1 MIRFFAAHP
10 TAGNL
15 LMLVLM
21 AIGIATLPQ
30 LKRETFPEVKAYSA
44 EIRVAYPGATP
55 SDVEQSICVVLEDA
69 LDGISFVEEKRCQ
82 ARQNMGLMT
91 IKMFEQGDFA
101 KFMDDINSAVDGI
114 SDFPQETELA
124 IVSEIGRTQNVIS
137 IALTADIA
145 RPELKMLAEQLKQ
158 SLLQNPA
165 IPLVEISGFSERQLL
180 IEVPD
185 YNLRRYGLSLQDIAT
200 LIGKQDIDL
209 PVGTIETNF
218 REIQLR
224 FTDER
229 RHTKELAKLVIAS
242 GQSGNEVRLGD
253 IATISDTFEFA
264 EQKVSFNGKSAALLK
279 INKNTTD
286 DSLKVL
292 EAVEKALT
300 IERAKLPAGVEL
312 EFTQDATSIV
322 KDRISLLVRNAW
334 QGLFL
339 VFAVMWLFFTIRYAF
354 WVVMGLPVSF
364 LASMFFLSHMGISI
378 NMFSMV
384 ALLLSLGILMD
395 DAIVISESIGSH
407 IKKGLSPLDAAI
419 QGTKLVAGGV
429 ISSFLTTVCIFIGLI
444 FIEGDLGQI
453 LKVIPIV
460 LLTVITVSLI
470 EAFLILPHHLNH
482 SLAHAKKSKD
492 SVFRVKFEKRFEELR
507 QNFFGLVKKLIKYR
521 YGFLGGVIFIFLF
534 SASIF
539 VSGVLKFSAFPNIE
553 GDMAQ
558 ARILM
563 PAGTPLA
570 QTEKVV
576 KTLLIAL
583 EKTQQ
588 AFQYEE
594 SQNLIK
600 AINVSHNEN
609 ADAYEFGPHLATI
622 TVDLLTAESRN
633 TRLLDFVNLWREN
646 AGLIPQAQTISFKEP
661 TLGPSGQPIEIRL
674 QGDNLIRLSEAS
686 YDLQN
691 WLSGYPGVEN
701 LIDDLRPGKPEFSIT
716 LKAGALN
723 LGLDAQTIAS
733 QMRSAY
739 QGNKISETNVDL
751 DTFEVTVKLAKNS
764 RDEFIDFDTFPII
777 HPQTKAVIPLSSVA
791 DIVTTRS
798 YSRISRVNNQRTV
811 TVYGDIDVDKNNTKQ
826 LLDDVSKRWVP
837 IFKQK
842 YPELSYSF
850 EGEIKNAGTTQQS
863 MMKTFILG
871 LFGVFIL
878 LSFQFKS
885 YLEPLIVIAAIP
897 MALIGVIWGHLIM
910 GMQFTMPSMMGFV
923 SLGGI
928 VVNDSI
934 LLVEFVKKHVAE
946 GMSVH
951 DAAAQASNDR
961 FRAVLLTSLTT
972 IVGMS
977 PLLFETSLQA
987 QILIPLATSIVFGIA
1002 TSTLLVLFVIPC
1014 LYSVL
1019 EDFGFAKA
1027 ETKVKELN
1035 LDVRI

>member
-15 LMLVLM
+15 LMLLLI

-30 LKRETFPEVKAYSA
+30 LKRETFPEVKAYSV
-44 EIRVAYPGATP
+44 EVRVVYPGATP
-55 SDVEQSICVVLEDA
+55 SEVEQAICLVLEDA
-69 LDGISFVEEKRCQ
+69 LDGISFVEEKSCQ
-82 ARQNMGLMT
+82 ARQNLGLMT
-91 IKMFEQGDFA
+91 VKMFEQGDFA
-101 KFMDDINSAVDGI
+101 KFMDDINSAVDSI
-114 SDFPQETELA
+114 SDFPKEAELA
-124 IVSEIGRTQNVIS
+124 TVSEIGRTQNVVS
-137 IALTADIA
+137 IALTAELP
-145 RPELKMLAEQLKQ
+145 RPELKKLAEKLKQ
-158 SLLQNPA
+158 TLLQNPK
-165 IPLVEISGFSERQLL
+165 IPLIEISGFSERQLL

-185 YNLRRYGLSLQDIAT
+185 FNLRRYGLSLQDIAT

-229 RHTKELAKLVIAS
+229 RHTADLAQLIIAS
-242 GQSGNEVRLGD
+242 GTNGNEVRLGD
-253 IATISDTFEFA
+253 IAKISDTFEFA

-286 DSLKVL
+286 DSLRVL
-292 EAVEKALT
+292 EAVEEMLL
-300 IERAKLPAGVEL
+300 IERAKLPRGVDLEL
-312 EFTQDATSIV
+312 TQDATSIV
-322 KDRISLLVRNAW
+322 KNRINLLVTNAW
-334 QGLFL
+334 QGLIL
-339 VFAVMWLFFTIRYAF
+339 VFAIMWLFFTIRYAF

-364 LASMFFLSHMGISI
+364 LASLFFLSHMGISI

-407 IKKGLSPLDAAI
+407 IKKGLSPLDAAV
-419 QGTKLVAGGV
+419 QGTKMVASGV
-429 ISSFLTTVCIFIGLI
+429 ISSFLTTLCIFFGLV

-482 SLAHAKKSKD
+482 SLAHAKKGKNSTFRIEFERRFE
-492 SVFRVKFEKRFEELR
+492 VFR
-507 QNFFGLVKKLIKYR
+507 QDFFRLVKKLIQYR
-521 YGFLGGVIFIFLF
+521 YGFLGGVIFVFMF
-534 SASIF
+534 SASMF
-539 VSGVLKFSAFPNIE
+539 ASGILKFSAFPNIE

-563 PAGTPLA
+563 PAGTPLT
-570 QTEKVV
+570 QTEKIVE
-576 KTLLIAL
+576 TLLIAL
-583 EKTQQ
+583 DKTKQEFQ
-588 AFQYEE
+588 ASENDE
-594 SQNLIK
+594 LIK
-600 AINVSHNEN
+600 AVNVSHNQN
-609 ADAYEFGPHLATI
+609 ADAYEMGAHLATI
-622 TVDLLTAESRN
+622 TIDLLTAESRH
-633 TRLLDFVNLWREN
+633 TRLPDFINQWRKN
-646 AGLIPQAQTISFKEP
+646 TGLIPQAQSISFKEP
-661 TLGPSGQPIEIRL
+661 TVGPSGQPIEIRL
-674 QGDNLIRLSEAS
+674 QGEDLVRLSEAS
-686 YDLQN
+686 YDWQN

-716 LKAGALN
+716 LKPGTLN
-723 LGLDAQTIAS
+723 MGLDAQAIAS
-733 QMRSAY
+733 QMRSAF

-751 DTFEVTVKLAKNS
+751 DTFEVTVKLADSS

-777 HPQTKAVIPLSSVA
+777 HPLTKTVIPLSSVA
-791 DIVTTRS
+791 DIKSTRS

-811 TVYGDIDVDKNNTKQ
+811 TIYGDIDVDKNNTKQ
-826 LLDDVSKRWVP
+826 LLADVTKRWVP
-837 IFKQK
+837 IFSQK

-850 EGEIKNAGTTQQS
+850 EGEIKNAGTTQKS
-863 MMKTFILG
+863 MMKTFVLG

-885 YLEPLIVIAAIP
+885 YTEPLIVIAAIP

-934 LLVEFVKKHVAE
+934 LLVEFVKKRVAE
-946 GMSVH
+946 GMTVH
-951 DAAAQASNDR
+951 DAAAQASYDR

-1019 EDFGFAKA
+1019 EDFGYT
-1027 ETKVKELN
+1027 ETIY
-1035 LDVRI
+1035 DSMTG